1 MTYPTVI
8 TAMVTP
14 FTANSKIDF
23 IATQK
28 LVNHLIDTGT
38 DGILVCGT
46 TGESPTLTEQEK
58 LDLLK
63 CVQETAQKRVA
74 VIMGVGSNCTNGTVS
89 FLEKVNAYKPD
100 MILSVVPY
108 YNKPSQ
114 EGIYQHFS
122 VVAQA
127 TNIPIILYNIPG
139 RTGINMAPV
148 TVARLVKDY
157 QNIVAIKQ
165 SCADMDAVSTL
176 KQVCPAD
183 FIIYSGDDSLTLP
196 MLSLG
201 ANGVVSVASHVVG
214 LKLKKMIEAFSQGN
228 TKLAQETHQELF
240 PIFKGLF
247 MAPNPTPV
255 KKALV
260 LKGILPNDNVRL
272 PLVPITDQETS
283 ELTKILALYNS

>member
-1 MTYPTVI
+1 MKYPKII

-14 FTANSKIDF
+14 MTQNLEIDF
-23 IATQK
+23 TATQK
-28 LVNHLIDTGT
+28 LVNHLIATGT

-46 TGESPTLTEQEK
+46 TGESPTLSEREK
-58 LDLLK
+58 IDLLR
-63 CVQETAQKRVA
+63 CVQETAQNRVP
-74 VIMGVGSNCTNGTVS
+74 VIMGIGSNCTNGTID
-89 FLEKVNAYKPD
+89 FLKKINECKPD

-122 VVAQA
+122 AVANA
-127 TNIPIILYNIPG
+127 TDCPIILYNIPG
-139 RTGINMAPV
+139 RTGINMAPA
-148 TVARLVKDY
+148 TVSRLANEFK
-157 QNIVAIKQ
+157 NIVAIKQ
-165 SCADMDAVSTL
+165 SCPDMDAVSTL
-176 KQVCPAD
+176 KQLCPND

-201 ANGVVSVASHVVG
+201 ASGVVSVASHIAG
-214 LKLKKMIEAFSQGN
+214 KQIHTMIDAFTNGDN
-228 TKLAQETHQELF
+228 KTAQETHLALF

-260 LKGILPNDNVRL
+260 INGVIPTDTVRL
-272 PLVPITDQETS
+272 PLVPITEKETE
-283 ELTKILALYNS
+283 ELKTILNECNI